1 MGPTGEYGFQD
12 KRPQGSQGTCRRK
25 KTVFF
30 DLGWQGWGTHFLA
43 CGCFRTIGEKHEG
56 GADEEADHYC
66 LTLAVRMIVDGEG
79 GPQGRNK
86 SAPVKTG
93 ADSEG
98 GYIFRRG
105 EPLIELYC
113 KACSINNAMRI
124 IETSCIK
131 KALNRHVIYK
141 TKIYLRKRS

>member
-1 MGPTGEYGFQD
+1 
-12 KRPQGSQGTCRRK
+12 
-25 KTVFF
+25 
-30 DLGWQGWGTHFLA
+30 
-43 CGCFRTIGEKHEG
+43 
-56 GADEEADHYC
+56 
-66 LTLAVRMIVDGEG
+66 MIVDGEG

-124 IETSCIK
+124 TETSCIK